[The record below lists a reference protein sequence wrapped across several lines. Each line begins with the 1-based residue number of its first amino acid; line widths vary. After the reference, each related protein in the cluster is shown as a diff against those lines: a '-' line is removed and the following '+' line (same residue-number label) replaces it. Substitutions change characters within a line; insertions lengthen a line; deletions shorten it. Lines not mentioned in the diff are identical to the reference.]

1 MTQPNETPIDTTIG
15 DDGLTAEERGILET
29 PVAHIA
35 PEQRHIL
42 CALHEKR
49 SNYIY
54 AENDRLRAEQ
64 KTAEEEKRRKE
75 IVADQARHAKIEQ
88 EKNNA

>member
-1 MTQPNETPIDTTIG
+1 MSEQQVIDNQGIG
-15 DDGLTAEERGILET
+15 DDGLNDEEREILQR
-29 PVAHIA
+29 PVVHVP

-49 SNYIY
+49 SNFIY

-64 KTAEEEKRRKE
+64 RTAEEAKRKKE
-75 IVADQARHAKIEQ
+75 IAEDQARHEEIEQ
-88 EKNNA
+88 EKKHA